1 MLNPLLDK
9 FDKDFD
15 ELIVFQ
21 TYEIPQIIK
30 DDTKLLAHSHLEEAY
45 RAGKEEGV
53 ILGQLKPLEKANEK
67 AKEVIENIYQQGFKA
82 AHQSNLERL
91 IEACGDRF
99 EALVRVSDIQWN
111 ALFVGEFPD
120 GSDGRIGSTPTEAV
134 ENLIKA
140 LNK

>member
-82 AHQSNLERL
+82 GHQSNLERL
-91 IEACGDRF
+91 IEKCGDKG
-99 EALVRVSDIQWN
+99 ETINLDIQ
-111 ALFVGEFPD
+111 PD
-120 GSDGRIGSTPTEAV
+120 GTTKAENESGNLGFGSTPTEAV